1 MKIPE
6 RLYDVKPNVIFCLG
20 APVFVM
26 LFAVIYNPTFGLSP
40 EKYAVVSDNTGF
52 CLPIICAIEL
62 VVLLISRAIL
72 CFAIIRHRISE
83 MEFLVWQAVE
93 FIIVCLFV
101 DLFLSLYLHI
111 DYFELLPRIL
121 LVSFGINIIPYA
133 FYWVFME
140 RMDRDARIAEAYSMM
155 SNMRRPGEHNEGM
168 IRFADEKGNTKLMV
182 GAERVITIES
192 AGNYITI
199 LYDDD
204 GKLMRYSLRNTL
216 KGIEQVCNANGLV
229 RCHRSFFVNLNKV
242 KIIRRTPEGVV
253 AEIDHPGVNNVPVSK
268 TYASD
273 LIRLFSET
281 V

>member
-6 RLYDVKPNVIFCLG
+6 QLYSVKSNLIFCLL
-20 APVFVM
+20 APIFVM
-26 LFAVIYNPTFGLSP
+26 LFVVIYDPTFGLSA
-40 EKYAVVSDNTGF
+40 EHYDFVNDNKGF

-62 VVLLISRAIL
+62 LVLLVSRAIL
-72 CFAIIRHRISE
+72 CFGVVRRRISE
-83 MEFLVWQAVE
+83 LEFLAWQAVE
-93 FIIVCLFV
+93 FVVVCLFV

-111 DYFELLPRIL
+111 DYFNLLPRIL
-121 LVSFGINIIPYA
+121 LVSFAINLFPYA
-133 FYWVFME
+133 FYWVFVE
-140 RMDRDARIAEAYSMM
+140 RMDRDARIADAYALMTK
-155 SNMRRPGEHNEGM
+155 MRSPGEHNEGM
-168 IRFADEKGNTKLMV
+168 IRFVDDKGNTKLMV

-199 LYDDD
+199 QYDDD

-216 KGIEQVCNANGLV
+216 KSIEQVCNANGLV

-253 AEIDHPGVNNVPVSK
+253 AEIDHPGVNNIPVSK
-268 TYASD
+268 TYAPD

>member
-6 RLYDVKPNVIFCLG
+6 RLYDVKPNVIFCLA

>member
-6 RLYDVKPNVIFCLG
+6 RLYDVKPNVIFCLA

-253 AEIDHPGVNNVPVSK
+253 AEIDHQGVNNVPVSK

>member
-253 AEIDHPGVNNVPVSK
+253 AEIDHQGVNNVPVSK